1 MTTRKAAITSC
12 DFRVTEVRLTRLL
25 DPPHTTWTFDDGEGR
40 DEEGRETHV
49 PASHHMGT

>member
-25 DPPHTTWTFDDGEGR
+25 DHTTWTFDAGEGR

-49 PASHHMGT
+49 PASHHVGT